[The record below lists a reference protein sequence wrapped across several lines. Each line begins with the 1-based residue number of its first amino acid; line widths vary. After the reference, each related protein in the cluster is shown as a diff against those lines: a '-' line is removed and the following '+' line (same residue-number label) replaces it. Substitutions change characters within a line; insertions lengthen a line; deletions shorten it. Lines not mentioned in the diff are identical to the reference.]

1 MLTLFC
7 YRSFTDFGLMDL
19 IFDSTSVEPQ
29 QPTPLEKVKT
39 TPVKRVV
46 PRFNPGSRIVKKTS
60 ASSSKKGSTSSSKKK
75 TVDLSTEKSG
85 KRPIGEGSERP
96 P

>member
-1 MLTLFC
+1 
-7 YRSFTDFGLMDL
+7 MDL

-60 ASSSKKGSTSSSKKK
+60 ASSSKKSSTSSKKK
-75 TVDLSTEKSG
+75 TVDLSAEKSG

-96 P
+96 LQRKG